1 MAAVPAADPGA
12 PASLLSLDPK
22 LQREFQAQVQR
33 VRKAAKQ
40 EKVTPG
46 VIYLGHI
53 PKGLHEPQIQ
63 EYFSAKGYAFVEFE
77 CDEVAKIVADTM
89 HNYLFCERLLK
100 CEFMPPEKV
109 HENLFKGSERVFKKP
124 AHPAVRRYNNQRSV
138 KQKGKMAHKLL
149 RSEKQL
155 RKRLSKK
162 GIDYD
167 FPGFVSGEN
176 VGQTVSKLRKKS
188 QLRKPYCLFSFIQ
201 DPTPVCTPTVLER
214 RKSQIVGSDEED
226 TEITFKLPLASMQ
239 KSPGYARWQRRRGR
253 SQWPR
258 LGCGVLFH

>member
-176 VGQTVSKLRKKS
+176 VGQTPDAKS
-188 QLRKPYCLFSFIQ
+188 IPLETNV

-239 KSPGYARWQRRRGR
+239 KVAQKNKKRARLQRKVTPKK
-253 SQWPR
+253 QKNKA
-258 LGCGVLFH
+258 

>member
-1 MAAVPAADPGA
+1 
-12 PASLLSLDPK
+12 
-22 LQREFQAQVQR
+22 
-33 VRKAAKQ
+33 
-40 EKVTPG
+40 
-46 VIYLGHI
+46 
-53 PKGLHEPQIQ
+53 
-63 EYFSAKGYAFVEFE
+63 
-77 CDEVAKIVADTM
+77 M

-167 FPGFVSGEN
+167 FPGFATQKRRNLSKSNLDVS
-176 VGQTVSKLRKKS
+176 VSS
-188 QLRKPYCLFSFIQ
+188 E

-239 KSPGYARWQRRRGR
+239 KVAQKNKKRARLQRKVTPKK
-253 SQWPR
+253 QKNKA
-258 LGCGVLFH
+258 

>member
-167 FPGFVSGEN
+167 FPGFRC
-176 VGQTVSKLRKKS
+176 TWVSKLRKKS

-239 KSPGYARWQRRRGR
+239 KVAQKNKKRARLQRKVTPKK
-253 SQWPR
+253 QKNKA
-258 LGCGVLFH
+258 